1 MFSISLSGT
10 TPQSYS
16 CLVQRGEFLVVHPH
30 IQGLYYQRS
39 LQSCKGSWLE
49 VQHRVKSSRGS
60 RGSQSSGRSAMDH
73 RPLVERVKGGVKLF
87 VGRLPVETT
96 TDLLSRAFE
105 DFGEVLEV
113 FLIDGRGASGA
124 RCAFVRLA
132 HLKDAE
138 RAIEEMHEKRVL
150 IHERAE
156 LGPIQV
162 AFAKGEATRMGLD
175 ASKEQLPARWQ
186 VPITAGAPI
195 PATGP
200 VEPESLSKE
209 ALVSLIK
216 EGQRS
221 GGQPF
226 KQQWWSYCDQGRGG
240 VADYDPKRHP
250 EKSLRQF
257 FAACQAG
264 EWGAKPW
271 FRRAVNWATMGG
283 KRSRGRRRSS
293 SSSSSR
299 SSRSSSRKRRSR
311 SVSRSG
317 RTRGESKVSQA
328 QSNSNRALRDTERS
342 RPDATKAIGSRSGVA
357 ADPPPPPAEEPPP
370 EPDTHPPPKARLL
383 SSAAERDTEL
393 EDFLAK
399 NRISPATSFLML
411 KLTRDQASSV
421 MSSVSE
427 ALDKTGASDLARSGR
442 SAAESLVLQK
452 LKGLGVRAQ
461 SGGSWTST
469 ERTASPVPPAADRIK
484 KAEAETGSREK
495 EGALALGLDLPS
507 VDGLLGLVDLE
518 IDVEDNKDGKE
529 EDSAAHDGAN
539 HSAQTE
545 EQEELHDLK
554 DSARG
559 ESVPEQPQEADDTKM
574 TPSSARRQ
582 LAGPPGCQVFVKNL
596 DKATGEPELR
606 DLFNKHGTVHD
617 VEMATE
623 EGTSVTKGFAI
634 VLMSSKKEAK
644 QCVKALNFTK
654 PWGRALIVEREEGI
668 QDSPSRSPSPQKKA
682 LEEAKPTEKTAE
694 ELKRSKSKSRTASH
708 ESGWSRYTIEG
719 KGGQRSR
726 GKRRSLRRRQKRSK
740 TKKSSRTRSSRL
752 YPDKSIC
759 KLDWRPHPASPGP
772 RAISEPGEGGTAYGL
787 ARSSSIYAN
796 ARQPLKILHEFHG
809 DSDDAAP
816 AMPWGMPMPGMP
828 VAYDAEEAE
837 RQLRR
842 AEKAARKEGRRQKGE
857 GNDKTQVGNLSA
869 SSFKTLL
876 SQSGKTTLR
885 GHRKSIR
892 PPGLWDLSCDVESL
906 SKVARIPV
914 NIVTLPLSNTV
925 IGSKLPEAT
934 CVRAMVGRFR
944 FSSRPRSILLVS
956 ALVLAALKAAPWSAP
971 CAVVLEEVAV
981 TPPADSLESLSLK
994 ALIRRLARPAANEFW
1009 YQQYDTNAVG
1019 EAWRGSRHWVDRVGV
1034 GQTGEELE
1042 QQLASTRIAGRSIND
1057 GRRHQMRLARARNL
1071 RALEERLASQERQ
1084 EPRMRQLA
1092 SRFFDSNALAE
1103 RWHSAASPSE
1113 GHAMEEQLQALEV
1126 GRKKATEGFQAFMFW
1141 FFQEHA
1147 PLAHDAE
1154 KGRGLRPA
1162 SWRNLVFQLS
1172 CSRID

>member
-216 EGQRS
+216 EGQQLRLRNANDQVGSLSSNNGGAIVTKGEVVLLIMTRS
-221 GGQPF
+221 GI
-226 KQQWWSYCDQGRGG
+226 R
-240 VADYDPKRHP
+240 R
-250 EKSLRQF
+250 SLFGSFLLPVRQVS
-257 FAACQAG
+257 G
-264 EWGAKPW
+264 EQ
-271 FRRAVNWATMGG
+271 NLG

-317 RTRGESKVSQA
+317 RTRGESKV
-328 QSNSNRALRDTERS
+328 S

-740 TKKSSRTRSSRL
+740 TKKSSRTRSSRSGSSKRS
-752 YPDKSIC
+752 DS
-759 KLDWRPHPASPGP
+759 
-772 RAISEPGEGGTAYGL
+772 
-787 ARSSSIYAN
+787 RSSGSRSRSRSRGRKDRTRHRRDRERSRN
-796 ARQPLKILHEFHG
+796 PEKEVPPMG
-809 DSDDAAP
+809 WPGAP
-816 AMPWGMPMPGMP
+816 PFMPMPGIPMMPPPWAMPWGMPMPGMP

-857 GNDKTQVGNLSA
+857 GNDKTQVWEDHPA
-869 SSFKTLL
+869 RAQKKHSS
-876 SQSGKTTLR
+876 S
-885 GHRKSIR
+885 
-892 PPGLWDLSCDVESL
+892 
-906 SKVARIPV
+906 RIPV